1 METGPAHANPDNGP
15 AGTAGRSGERHGSGF
30 TPVFILGS
38 GRSGSTLLYKMLC
51 LHPEIA
57 YISNWDAAFPDNP
70 PCMLLGRLTRG
81 WYRVNLWSWF
91 DSRGHANDH
100 DRPLFRK
107 LVPTPVEGEPFYR
120 HCGVPLTASEP
131 PVDPETAARL
141 RRAFERLARFKDS
154 RIVLAKRTANL
165 HRLNLLL
172 AAFPEARFIG
182 IVRDGRSVADS
193 AVRAPWWLRPR
204 VRFEKSRLPDPKTH
218 REEALRVA
226 ANAWVR
232 HMAMFEEAQQ
242 RIGPGRFRLV
252 VYEQL
257 LDDWAATLH
266 PLLRFCGVSEDEEYF
281 RALGNVSLLNRE
293 AWRSSWPETLQREIT
308 ELQRPVLERYG
319 YRP

>member
-1 METGPAHANPDNGP
+1 
-15 AGTAGRSGERHGSGF
+15 
-30 TPVFILGS
+30 
-38 GRSGSTLLYKMLC
+38 MLC

-57 YISNWDAAFPDNP
+57 YISNWDARFPGSP
-70 PCMLLGRLTRG
+70 LCMMLGRLTRG
-81 WYRVNLWSWF
+81 RYALNLWSWF
-91 DSRGHANDH
+91 DRCGHANDH
-100 DRPLFRK
+100 DRSLLRK

-120 HCGVPLTASEP
+120 HCGVPLTAHEP
-131 PVDPETAARL
+131 PVDPETVAHL
-141 RRAFERLARFKDS
+141 RRAFEQLHRLKGT

-172 AAFPEARFIG
+172 AAFPESRFIG

-204 VRFEKSRLPDPKTH
+204 VRVEKVHLPDPRTH

-226 ANAWVR
+226 ASAWLR
-232 HMAMFEEAQQ
+232 HMNMFERARE

-257 LDDWAATLH
+257 LDDWAATLR
-266 PLLRFCGVSEDEEYF
+266 PVLRFCGVKEDRGYF
-281 RALGNVSLLNRE
+281 RALENVSLLNRE
-293 AWRSSWPETLQREIT
+293 AWRSNWPAALQREIT
-308 ELQRPVLERYG
+308 DLQRPVLERYG